1 MMKSMKKQLA
11 FLLAVLLLLTA
22 FVLPTAA
29 EEAASGEL
37 PLVKNVAGA
46 TVAMDGEMGADEGWA
61 ETPYML
67 LDTVWTGSAQAAVVG
82 NVYVSYDAD
91 YLYLFVNTTVPNT
104 LRVLLSFDGTNQ
116 KTVGQWFCACFYH
129 NNSTS
134 DRSAGMV
141 PGSSQ
146 QLDIYCE
153 FYTMYAQGNPDHE
166 LWQKTAWYGAGT
178 NGLERF
184 EMKIP
189 MTAELEAGIAAGTV
203 KLGVSVNDSYTAS
216 EGFGWS
222 SARVPL
228 TFEAPLAFPR
238 VVGVQTRD
246 RGETYDVRFAAVVR
260 GLTLEEASA
269 GFRLAHNGKEVE
281 VSCNYVYEELAYTDG
296 ESGGTYRAADFGGD
310 YFICYTVC
318 GLSKGSAAEPVTY
331 SFEATAFTVADAGG
345 ERQESTAMAVSVT
358 CEAESG
364 ETTVIAEEAAEV
376 KKRRS
381 SHETGS

>member
-1 MMKSMKKQLA
+1 MKKSLSLVLA
-11 FLLAVLLLLTA
+11 LLVVLSALSIPAL
-22 FVLPTAA
+22 AA
-29 EEAASGEL
+29 DEAAAEL
-37 PLVKNVAGA
+37 PLVKDVAGS

-61 ETPYML
+61 EVPYML

-82 NVYVSYDAD
+82 EVYAGYDTE
-91 YLYLFVNTTVPNT
+91 YLYLFVHTTVDT
-104 LRVLLSFDGTNQ
+104 TVLRVLLSFDGKNE
-116 KTVGQWFCACFYH
+116 KTAGQWICSCFYT
-129 NNSTS
+129 NTGTNG
-134 DRSAGMV
+134 RSSGMV

-146 QLDIYCE
+146 QLDIYSE
-153 FYTMYAQGNPDHE
+153 FYTMYAQGSPDHE

-358 CEAESG
+358 CDAESG

-376 KKRRS
+376 KKKEEQS
-381 SHETGS
+381 